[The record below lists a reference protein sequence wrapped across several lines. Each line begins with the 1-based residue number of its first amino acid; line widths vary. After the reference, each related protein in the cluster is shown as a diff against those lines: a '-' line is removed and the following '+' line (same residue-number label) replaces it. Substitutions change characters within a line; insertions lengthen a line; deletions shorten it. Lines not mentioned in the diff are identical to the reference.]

1 MKIFI
6 KKFLKYIKLYDYI
19 GRLYFLI
26 KNKGVVVGSY
36 EFIILDTI
44 NILSNIF
51 FDLVNNINTRG
62 IIEVDKLNITE
73 KQKIFANRYQATS
86 CRQLKKSLNFLIN
99 RNEEF
104 DAFIDIGCGKGRPV
118 FYATKY
124 YPKILNFIGV
134 DISGKIINQAKQ
146 NLYNFR
152 NKNKVYENII
162 QFIKIDSLE
171 FIFDSNKKYIIFMF
185 NPFDYVY
192 IDEFFKKNF
201 KLIKKS
207 KSKIIF
213 INELEKST
221 FLKKNYNLIFN
232 DESLS
237 IRIYE

>member
-6 KKFLKYIKLYDYI
+6 KKFLKYIKLYNYI

-62 IIEVDKLNITE
+62 IIEVDELNITE

-146 NLYNFR
+146 NLYN
-152 NKNKVYENII
+152 
-162 QFIKIDSLE
+162 
-171 FIFDSNKKYIIFMF
+171 
-185 NPFDYVY
+185 
-192 IDEFFKKNF
+192 
-201 KLIKKS
+201 
-207 KSKIIF
+207 
-213 INELEKST
+213 
-221 FLKKNYNLIFN
+221 
-232 DESLS
+232 
-237 IRIYE
+237 